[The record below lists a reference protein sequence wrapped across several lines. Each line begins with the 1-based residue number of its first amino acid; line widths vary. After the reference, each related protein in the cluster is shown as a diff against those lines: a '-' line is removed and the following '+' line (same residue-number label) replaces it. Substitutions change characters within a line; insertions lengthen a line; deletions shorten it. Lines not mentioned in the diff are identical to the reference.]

1 MTDLFDRR
9 AADEELDRLDA
20 IRRERD
26 EEYLDDALEG
36 ANEREQE
43 DLDDY
48 SEDEQDLPPVAE
60 RAVNLEAFDCP
71 VREWVAEERTRGE
84 IRRRLREFLL
94 TYYPNIEDV
103 VRWRAKHDRQ
113 DGKPLPPMPSNLKVQ
128 LPIYA
133 PKIR

>member
-1 MTDLFDRR
+1 M
-9 AADEELDRLDA
+9 DA